1 MSNKNSSKI
10 PKKTR
15 ARIDAWIKFIKDNDI
30 DIETDNYG
38 QIVIYTGLMFD
49 KDGSFVPFQDL
60 EEENR

>member
-15 ARIDAWIKFIKDNDI
+15 ALIDAWIKFINDNDI

-49 KDGSFVPFQDL
+49 KDGSVVPFQDL